1 MNPSDSVELALV
13 QEADGTPLEVS
24 ELEATALQTLLGA
37 NGIDAVIVGAEMM
50 PNLPYR
56 IQVPADQ
63 ARQAADIIAEA
74 RATGSEG
81 AEEAEQTGEVS
92 GDIAPTA

>member
-1 MNPSDSVELALV
+1 
-13 QEADGTPLEVS
+13 
-24 ELEATALQTLLGA
+24 
-37 NGIDAVIVGAEMM
+37 MM

-63 ARQAADIIAEA
+63 AKQAAEIISEA

-81 AEEAEQTGEVS
+81 ADEAEEEGEAS
-92 GDIAPTA
+92 GDKAPAE